1 MPPTISKPTTST
13 SAASSADDKILSY
26 GDVVL
31 RRSDLSILRG
41 PHYLNDR
48 LIDFF
53 FAHLSSSF
61 SGAGDILS
69 GGGRGGDRLLLV
81 SPSVAFWIANAP
93 DAADAVEP
101 LRLRDRDLALFAVN
115 DNPDVALA
123 EGGSHWSLL
132 VYHAAAREFVHHDS
146 GRGLN
151 RGPAARL
158 YGALK
163 GFVGEGDDEA
173 RLVEGP
179 TPQQGNGY
187 DCGFFVLAI
196 AMAVCDWYRKGRRD
210 EEGERWFSDLRKD
223 VDGNAARELRVSSK
237 RAEGVVVF
245 HRISRS
251 LSPCRTAI
259 LDFWRRSMK
268 SEVGRSVYEHRSSTF
283 GGDR

>member
-41 PHYLNDR
+41 PTTSTIASSTSSSPTSL
-48 LIDFF
+48 
-53 FAHLSSSF
+53 SSF

-69 GGGRGGDRLLLV
+69 GGGGGGDRLLLV

-93 DAADAVEP
+93 DTADAVEP

-187 DCGFFVLAI
+187 DCGLFVLAI

-223 VDGNAARELRVSSK
+223 VDGNAARELRG
-237 RAEGVVVF
+237 ELLNL
-245 HRISRS
+245 I
-251 LSPCRTAI
+251 LSMMNT
-259 LDFWRRSMK
+259 K
-268 SEVGRSVYEHRSSTF
+268 
-283 GGDR
+283 